1 MRRLGGSAAN
11 DLVWP
16 EVESAADGE
25 HELLLSCAAA
35 ADLVLD
41 VQVDS
46 DAVRRVSV
54 PATAGAFA
62 EVRVTVPLKRGLHRV
77 RLFRADGPA
86 PDVDFMR
93 VRSMGN

>member
-25 HELLLSCAAA
+25 YELVLSCAAA
-35 ADLVLD
+35 EDLVLD

-54 PATAGAFA
+54 PATTGAFV
-62 EVRVTVPLKRGLHRV
+62 EVRVTVPLKKGLHRV
-77 RLFRADGPA
+77 RLFSTDGPA
-86 PDVDFMR
+86 PDIDCLR
-93 VRSMGN
+93 VRQLK